1 MADAHA
7 LLGSATHT
15 EAWQDLPWKKF
26 QKVVFRLQK
35 RIYQAAC
42 MVPVPGAAEGE
53 EPCEGTTFMHGSGAA
68 GGGVTRLLT
77 VTAMRAEK

>member
-1 MADAHA
+1 MADAQK
-7 LLGSATHT
+7 HT

-42 MVPVPGAAEGE
+42 SWY
-53 EPCEGTTFMHGSGAA
+53 PCQGPPKARSRVKGQLSCTVLERQEA
-68 GGGVTRLLT
+68 G
-77 VTAMRAEK
+77 